1 MTDKIPSDA
10 ALRSRV
16 ADLLHLLQF
25 ARIETPTAGDA
36 EQAEKAMNDLERM
49 LAAPPAAEQSAPVA
63 APDDLRR
70 DEAYRNGLMAGFGFG
85 LKGDEAGYAT
95 ALAGYSR
102 EIHEARAML
111 AAQNPTGDSASPV
124 AEQPDTVSDL
134 GLRHTAP
141 WDSARVGDYN
151 AGWNDRHMAG
161 MRDGEQPD
169 TVAVPRAVLADIAQ
183 DAEDSGAQLLANR
196 LRALLRGGVA

>member
-49 LAAPPAAEQSAPVA
+49 LAAPPTAEQPAAATLNGWKLVPVEPTPEMIERSQYWHRCREPQVPPENFRGFYDALLAAAPAAPVA
-63 APDDLRR
+63 REPAAELCAD
-70 DEAYRNGLMAGFGFG
+70 A
-85 LKGDEAGYAT
+85 EAGEVTYYTFRVTLPRGTTLYA
-95 ALAGYSR
+95 A
-102 EIHEARAML
+102 
-111 AAQNPTGDSASPV
+111 
-124 AEQPDTVSDL
+124 QPDTV
-134 GLRHTAP
+134 
-141 WDSARVGDYN
+141 V
-151 AGWNDRHMAG
+151 
-161 MRDGEQPD
+161 
-169 TVAVPRAVLADIAQ
+169 VPRAVLADIAQ

-196 LRALLRGGVA
+196 LRALLAGGAE